1 MVDKNTVPW
10 DWELLT
16 SVMTDEVFYEQEH
29 IENNLV
35 AMVKNICSPIT
46 SQTF

>member
-16 SVMTDEVFYEQEH
+16 SVMTDEVLIYKVYTKT
-29 IENNLV
+29 L
-35 AMVKNICSPIT
+35 
-46 SQTF
+46 